1 MSERCV
7 RTRWLTPFRACQ
19 PLLQDGKRVLEC
31 LQKALRIANSCI
43 DERSTVEIF
52 CSALDQYLY
61 YVSRVELRCTG
72 LFVPRTHTRRRAS
85 SSARWRR

>member
-1 MSERCV
+1 MGHADALFAR
-7 RTRWLTPFRACQ
+7 Q

-31 LQKALRIANSCI
+31 LRKALRIANSCI

-61 YVSRVELRCTG
+61 YVSWPSAPHGPPLLT
-72 LFVPRTHTRRRAS
+72 PAS
-85 SSARWRR
+85 SLSARWRP